1 MSLRYI
7 IDGNNCLHHPDFTH
21 PKNTP
26 DSRLALSDFI
36 LKQKLTG
43 SRKNKVTLVFDG
55 YPRTPQQNQGSQDDI
70 EIIFS
75 RQETADQ
82 AIKRILEK
90 AANVKN
96 IVVVSDDKEI
106 RIFTRLIGARSLGV
120 KDFIRRKDKLI
131 LAQTREL
138 KPELTYTQMHKINQE
153 LRKIWLE

>member
-7 IDGNNCLHHPDFTH
+7 IDGNNCLHHPDFTY

-43 SRKNKVTLVFDG
+43 SRKNQVMFVFDG
-55 YPRTPQQNQGSQDDI
+55 YPRTHEQAKSPADNI

-75 RQETADQ
+75 RKETADQ
-82 AIKRILEK
+82 TIKRLLEK
-90 AANVKN
+90 AANAKN
-96 IVVVSDDKEI
+96 IIVVSDDKEI
-106 RIFTRLIGARSLGV
+106 RIFTRLIGARALGV
-120 KDFIRRKDKLI
+120 RDFIRRKDKLI
-131 LAQTREL
+131 VAQTADL

-153 LRKIWLE
+153 LRKIWLK